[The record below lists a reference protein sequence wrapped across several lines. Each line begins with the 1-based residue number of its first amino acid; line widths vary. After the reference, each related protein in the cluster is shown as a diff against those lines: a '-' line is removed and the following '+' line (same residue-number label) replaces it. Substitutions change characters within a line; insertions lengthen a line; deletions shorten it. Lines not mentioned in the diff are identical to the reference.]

1 MRVLVTKPDGTQ
13 VDVHL
18 DQGFRFLGT
27 ETVDN
32 D

>member
-13 VDVHL
+13 VEVHL
-18 DQGFRFLGT
+18 DQGFCFLGT